1 MCIVSIVFYVG
12 MAVSLVFIANLWKAQ
27 QHLSN
32 PRFNCSWAK
41 KQCPKMRFICEP
53 PNDQQNENIAYF
65 FHLNRFEIQSKR
77 VHSANRMRTNAW
89 NRFRKVS
96 LKWPFTQQL
105 RSLPRQQRA
114 LSLFCL
120 FNLRQQQNQ
129 NVRMVACYFVVGLF
143 WLLSASCRRAT
154 RQTHSN
160 QQFIAIWISTLH
172 MYGMMFIFGLFF
184 FSFPLY
190 FASLLAFCSS
200 RTFACSQK

>member
-1 MCIVSIVFYVG
+1 
-12 MAVSLVFIANLWKAQ
+12 
-27 QHLSN
+27 
-32 PRFNCSWAK
+32 
-41 KQCPKMRFICEP
+41 MRFICEP

-184 FSFPLY
+184 FFFS
-190 FASLLAFCSS
+190 SLFCFSVGFLLFSHIRMQPKVNTWKILAFIMDTNRVWWC
-200 RTFACSQK
+200 RCHMIPYLQKHSHVPCG